1 MKKDQ
6 NNVTENVTNETT
18 ESALIITRDN
28 ASKAITAG
36 VNLLFDVTKVQTLS
50 DCDIVL
56 SSFNALTGMVA
67 LPVCKVF
74 ERVKRLKLYA
84 PDYKSFEQ
92 WASKRGVKK
101 ATAYNYAKVGAFL
114 DESGL
119 HSTLFHNDD
128 CDYNYSQLVIIC
140 EKLDYET
147 AVEWANDFRITPKMS
162 VQELRRLFNP
172 KRVTA
177 KEDEKTDE
185 TTEKTDEKAD
195 ETTEKTDEKTTE
207 IKETKTQKQVR
218 AIFNRWINT
227 EYVEDLLPI
236 LLEFDKKCTK
246 DYNDRCEID
255 KIVKAS
261 MSDKKA

>member
-1 MKKDQ
+1 MKKEQ
-6 NNVTENVTNETT
+6 SNVTENVTNETT
-18 ESALIITRDN
+18 ENALFITRDN

-36 VNLLFDVTKVQTLS
+36 VNLLFDVTKVQTLN

-74 ERVKRLKLYA
+74 ERVKRLKLYS
-84 PDYKSFEQ
+84 PVYKSFDQ
-92 WASKRGVKK
+92 WASKRGIKK

-128 CDYNYSQLVIIC
+128 CDYKYSQLVIIC

-177 KEDEKTDE
+177 KEDETV
-185 TTEKTDEKAD
+185 EKTE
-195 ETTEKTDEKTTE
+195 ETSEKTEETAEKTEETA
-207 IKETKTQKQVR
+207 KEPKATKTQKQVL
-218 AIFNRWINT
+218 AIVSRWVNT
-227 EYVEDLLPI
+227 EYVEELLKI
-236 LLEFDKKCTK
+236 LYDFDEKCTK
-246 DYNDRCEID
+246 IEN
-255 KIVKAS
+255 
-261 MSDKKA
+261 KKS

>member
-6 NNVTENVTNETT
+6 NNVTETT
-18 ESALIITRDN
+18 ENALIITRDN

-74 ERVKRLKLYA
+74 ERVKRLKLYS
-84 PDYKSFEQ
+84 PDYKSFDQ

-128 CDYNYSQLVIIC
+128 CDYNFSQLVIIC
-140 EKLDYET
+140 EKLDYDT

-177 KEDEKTDE
+177 KEDEKADE
-185 TTEKTDEKAD
+185 TTEKMD

-207 IKETKTQKQVR
+207 TKATKTQKQVQ
-218 AIFNRWINT
+218 AIVNRWINT
-227 EYVEDLLPI
+227 EYVEQLLTI
-236 LLEFDKKCTK
+236 LYDFDEKCTK
-246 DYNDRCEID
+246 IEN
-255 KIVKAS
+255 
-261 MSDKKA
+261 KKA

>member
-1 MKKDQ
+1 MKKTK
-6 NNVTENVTNETT
+6 NNVTTENVTNETTENVTNETTENVTT

-28 ASKAITAG
+28 ADKAITAS
-36 VNLLFDVTKVQTLS
+36 VNLLFDVTKVQTLT
-50 DCDIVL
+50 DCDMVL

-84 PDYKSFEQ
+84 PDYISFEQ
-92 WASKRGVKK
+92 WAAKRGVKK

-140 EKLDYET
+140 EKLEYDT

-177 KEDEKTDE
+177 KEDEKADE
-185 TTEKTDEKAD
+185 KTEKADEKAD
-195 ETTEKTDEKTTE
+195 EKTTE
-207 IKETKTQKQVR
+207 TKATKTQMQVQ
-218 AIFNRWINT
+218 AIVNRWINT
-227 EYVEDLLPI
+227 EYVEQLLTI
-236 LLEFDKKCTK
+236 LYDFDEKCTK
-246 DYNDRCEID
+246 IEN
-255 KIVKAS
+255 
-261 MSDKKA
+261 KKA

>member
-28 ASKAITAG
+28 ASKAITAS
-36 VNLLFDVTKVQTLS
+36 VNLLFDVTKVQTLT
-50 DCDIVL
+50 DCDMVL

-92 WASKRGVKK
+92 WAQKRGVKK

-177 KEDEKTDE
+177 KEDEKVDE
-185 TTEKTDEKAD
+185 TTEKTDETAD
-195 ETTEKTDEKTTE
+195 ETTEKADEKTTE
-207 IKETKTQKQVR
+207 TKATKTQKQVQ
-218 AIFNRWINT
+218 AIVNRWINT
-227 EYVEDLLPI
+227 EYVEQLLKI
-236 LLEFDKKCTK
+236 LYDFDEKCTK
-246 DYNDRCEID
+246 IEN
-255 KIVKAS
+255 
-261 MSDKKA
+261 KKS